1 MPEEQKQNP
10 FRRIKM
16 RYRGRFSQIQIYL
29 GKLLRMF
36 LYQSDWKVLPMS
48 AMVAGLVGLVIRR
61 RFFATMEGTLM
72 SALAVTCL
80 CLWNGCFNSIQVICR
95 ERDVI
100 KREHRSGMHIS
111 SYIAAHMI
119 YQALLCL
126 LQTGI
131 TLYVMRAVGVRYPTE
146 GLITRFFI
154 VEFSIS
160 LFLITYAADMMSLWI
175 SALSRTTT
183 AAMTIMPVVLIVQ
196 LVFSGGMM
204 SLPERAEPITGV
216 IISNY
221 GLKLIATQANYNA
234 QPLGSAWGTVERMK
248 GNEIKT
254 TLTMGQILDYLGDP
268 ANPQAEQIR
277 SVKLTDDSSL
287 LGAITVGTVVDTVN
301 AGEEIQSFVF
311 RTQRKPD
318 QKIITHR
325 MKGRTLIIG
334 HQETAAAAAG
344 HRHYFAGE
352 SSQPAADRPEG
363 SIARFRIRRKIPGGP
378 DADQVVFPAGLK
390 EIAAARLHFGQER
403 GLEPVSVD
411 ARSFQKGRVAAD
423 LIDKNQDRK
432 PVVSGLLQD
441 KSRNPVDVIAGLDRD
456 RRDAALLQARD
467 QTRIPAPVRKT
478 VPCGDQQLTGLGAFR
493 GIQDLHDI
501 DPGDD
506 VFHAKSAG
514 NQPHPGKK
522 IPGQNVTDCK
532 SHTAHSYVKISFF
545 RLY

>member
-1 MPEEQKQNP
+1 MPEEKRQNP
-10 FRRIKM
+10 FRRIRM

-277 SVKLTDDSSL
+277 SVKLTGDF
-287 LGAITVGTVVDTVN
+287 V
-301 AGEEIQSFVF
+301 AGQDYYIAVAPGVQDGFTMLSW
-311 RTQRKPD
+311 RT
-318 QKIITHR
+318 
-325 MKGRTLIIG
+325 
-334 HQETAAAAAG
+334 AG
-344 HRHYFAGE
+344 
-352 SSQPAADRPEG
+352 
-363 SIARFRIRRKIPGGP
+363 PGGQFP
-378 DADQVVFPAGLK
+378 CSGSYPHPLYDSLGRRSQERYHGGDSGRLHRGPAG
-390 EIAAARLHFGQER
+390 RL
-403 GLEPVSVD
+403 
-411 ARSFQKGRVAAD
+411 
-423 LIDKNQDRK
+423 
-432 PVVSGLLQD
+432 
-441 KSRNPVDVIAGLDRD
+441 
-456 RRDAALLQARD
+456 
-467 QTRIPAPVRKT
+467 
-478 VPCGDQQLTGLGAFR
+478 
-493 GIQDLHDI
+493 
-501 DPGDD
+501 
-506 VFHAKSAG
+506 
-514 NQPHPGKK
+514 
-522 IPGQNVTDCK
+522 
-532 SHTAHSYVKISFF
+532 
-545 RLY
+545 

>member
-146 GLITRFFI
+146 GLITRYFI

-175 SALSRTTT
+175 SSLSRTTT
-183 AAMTIMPVVLIVQ
+183 AAMTIMPVILIVQ

-254 TLTMGQILDYLGDP
+254 TVTMGQILDYLGDP

-277 SVKLTDDSSL
+277 SVELTDDQSL
-287 LGAITVGTVVDTVN
+287 LGVVTVGNIVDTVN
-301 AGEEIQSFVF
+301 DSEDSKQLRSQTIPIDTTVGEVIE
-311 RTQRKPD
+311 
-318 QKIITHR
+318 
-325 MKGRTLIIG
+325 MLGE
-334 HQETAAAAAG
+334 QEVREYVETKATESAQVNAYSYNKSNVAG
-344 HRHYFAGE
+344 HWLSLVFFALVFAGL
-352 SSQPAADRPEG
+352 ST
-363 SIARFRIRRKIPGGP
+363 
-378 DADQVVFPAGLK
+378 VT
-390 EIAAARLHFGQER
+390 
-403 GLEPVSVD
+403 LEM
-411 ARSFQKGRVAAD
+411 
-423 LIDKNQDRK
+423 I
-432 PVVSGLLQD
+432 
-441 KSRNPVDVIAGLDRD
+441 DRD
-456 RRDAALLQARD
+456 KR
-467 QTRIPAPVRKT
+467 
-478 VPCGDQQLTGLGAFR
+478 
-493 GIQDLHDI
+493 
-501 DPGDD
+501 
-506 VFHAKSAG
+506 
-514 NQPHPGKK
+514 
-522 IPGQNVTDCK
+522 
-532 SHTAHSYVKISFF
+532 
-545 RLY
+545 

>member
-131 TLYVMRAVGVRYPTE
+131 TLYVMQAVGVRYPTE

-175 SALSRTTT
+175 SSLSRTTT
-183 AAMTIMPVVLIVQ
+183 AAMTIMPVILIVQ

-234 QPLGSAWGTVERMK
+234 QPLGSAWETVERMK

-254 TLTMGQILDYLGDP
+254 TVTMGQILDYLGDP

-277 SVKLTDDSSL
+277 SVELTDDKSL
-287 LGAITVGTVVDTVN
+287 LGVVTVGNIVDTVN
-301 AGEEIQSFVF
+301 DSEDSKQLRSQTIPIDTTVGEVIEMLGEQEVREYVETKATESAQVNAYSYNKSNVAGYWLSLVF
-311 RTQRKPD
+311 FA
-318 QKIITHR
+318 
-325 MKGRTLIIG
+325 LV
-334 HQETAAAAAG
+334 
-344 HRHYFAGE
+344 FAGL
-352 SSQPAADRPEG
+352 ST
-363 SIARFRIRRKIPGGP
+363 
-378 DADQVVFPAGLK
+378 VT
-390 EIAAARLHFGQER
+390 
-403 GLEPVSVD
+403 LEM
-411 ARSFQKGRVAAD
+411 
-423 LIDKNQDRK
+423 I
-432 PVVSGLLQD
+432 
-441 KSRNPVDVIAGLDRD
+441 DRD
-456 RRDAALLQARD
+456 KR
-467 QTRIPAPVRKT
+467 
-478 VPCGDQQLTGLGAFR
+478 
-493 GIQDLHDI
+493 
-501 DPGDD
+501 
-506 VFHAKSAG
+506 
-514 NQPHPGKK
+514 
-522 IPGQNVTDCK
+522 
-532 SHTAHSYVKISFF
+532 
-545 RLY
+545 

>member
-1 MPEEQKQNP
+1 MSESNVKRTPHV
-10 FRRIKM
+10 RRI
-16 RYRGRFSQIQIYL
+16 RHRGRGSQILIYL
-29 GKLLRMF
+29 GKQFRF
-36 LYQSDWKVLPMS
+36 FINESDWKVLPM
-48 AMVAGLVGLVIRR
+48 AAVIAGLVGMVIRR
-61 RFFATMEGTLM
+61 RFFINMEGSLIGAF
-72 SALAVTCL
+72 ALTCMAI
-80 CLWNGCFNSIQVICR
+80 WNGCFNSIQVICR

-154 VEFSIS
+154 VEFSVS

-254 TLTMGQILDYLGDP
+254 TVTMGQILDYLADP

-277 SVKLTDDSSL
+277 SVELTDGKSL
-287 LGAITVGTVVDTVN
+287 LGVVTVGMVVDMVNGSEDSKQLRSQTIPIDTTV
-301 AGEEIQSFVF
+301 GEVIKMLGEQKVREYVETRATESAQVSAYDYNKLNVASYWLSLVF
-311 RTQRKPD
+311 FA
-318 QKIITHR
+318 
-325 MKGRTLIIG
+325 LV
-334 HQETAAAAAG
+334 
-344 HRHYFAGE
+344 FAGL
-352 SSQPAADRPEG
+352 ST
-363 SIARFRIRRKIPGGP
+363 
-378 DADQVVFPAGLK
+378 VT
-390 EIAAARLHFGQER
+390 
-403 GLEPVSVD
+403 LEM
-411 ARSFQKGRVAAD
+411 
-423 LIDKNQDRK
+423 I
-432 PVVSGLLQD
+432 
-441 KSRNPVDVIAGLDRD
+441 DRD
-456 RRDAALLQARD
+456 KR
-467 QTRIPAPVRKT
+467 
-478 VPCGDQQLTGLGAFR
+478 
-493 GIQDLHDI
+493 
-501 DPGDD
+501 
-506 VFHAKSAG
+506 
-514 NQPHPGKK
+514 
-522 IPGQNVTDCK
+522 
-532 SHTAHSYVKISFF
+532 
-545 RLY
+545 